1 MPRGA
6 RLDTPGTLHHVM
18 VRGIEG
24 NRIVVDDDDRHL
36 FVSRLGIAAAV
47 TASRSSLA
55 LSVCQSKDKLDW
67 RQAGSS

>member
-1 MPRGA
+1 M
-6 RLDTPGTLHHVM
+6 
-18 VRGIEG
+18 
-24 NRIVVDDDDRHL
+24 DDDDRHL

>member
-6 RLDTPGTLHHVM
+6 RLDTPGTMHHVM

-24 NRIVVDDDDRHL
+24 NRIVVDDDRHL

-55 LSVCQSKDKLDW
+55 LSVCQSKNQFAR